1 MYFLVSICFPIIW
14 GICFPIFGHQTW
26 PGASSGLAPLDQEWR
41 VAADLDHVPSAR
53 RLRTKNAGK
62 LWETMDLAWI
72 SSMLL
77 RIHSDNDY
85 SKLFSI
91 LNSSHFDTSIF
102 LQDWVCMVWMWRN
115 FTCWAFQIAMCTT
128 IQVLALTPVLAA
140 PGVLGKL
147 HSCDVIFGNMTIV
160 IIVITLII
168 VIVMIMGIHI
178 MLSATIATQTIINK
192 FNIIQQ

>member
-1 MYFLVSICFPIIW
+1 
-14 GICFPIFGHQTW
+14 
-26 PGASSGLAPLDQEWR
+26 
-41 VAADLDHVPSAR
+41 
-53 RLRTKNAGK
+53 
-62 LWETMDLAWI
+62 
-72 SSMLL
+72 
-77 RIHSDNDY
+77 
-85 SKLFSI
+85 
-91 LNSSHFDTSIF
+91 
-102 LQDWVCMVWMWRN
+102 
-115 FTCWAFQIAMCTT
+115 MCTT